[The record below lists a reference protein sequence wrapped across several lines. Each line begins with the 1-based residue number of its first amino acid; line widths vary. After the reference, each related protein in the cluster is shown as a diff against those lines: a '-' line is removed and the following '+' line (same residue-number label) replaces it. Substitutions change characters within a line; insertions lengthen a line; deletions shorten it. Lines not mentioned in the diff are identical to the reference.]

1 MKIKTV
7 SSLFCAAAFFG
18 TASMAMAGAYGEP
31 EQAEEMPRPA
41 PVAEE
46 VAPSAEFKPFPYIVV
61 GGLYGQGF
69 HEGDVHQINKHYGWG
84 WNARVGYRFIEML
97 AAEII
102 AEHVVEFDA
111 DAGGGGSTSN
121 IDRKDATVLANLKF
135 FPIQGFCEPFIE
147 VGGGYMYA
155 DAGNNN
161 EIVSASPLITTHGT
175 VDDGSAFGARV
186 GAGLDIYATENV
198 FVEGDVAYTWGT
210 GDAHN
215 HEYLTISLGIGYAFN

>member
-1 MKIKTV
+1 MKMKTV

-46 VAPSAEFKPFPYIVV
+46 VAPSAEFKPFPYLAV

-69 HEGDVHQINKHYGWG
+69 MSGDAHQINKHYGWG
-84 WNARVGYRFIEML
+84 WNARVGYRFMEML
-97 AAEII
+97 AVELLAEQ
-102 AEHVVEFDA
+102 VVEFDA

-121 IDRKDATVLANLKF
+121 NDRKSWTLMPNLKF
-135 FPIQGFCEPFIE
+135 FPIQGFVEPFLQ
-147 VGGGYMYA
+147 VGGGLIYS

-161 EIVSASPLITTHGT
+161 EIVSASPLFTTHGT
-175 VDDGSAFGARV
+175 VDDGAAFGARF
-186 GAGLDIYATENV
+186 GGGLDIYATENL
-198 FVEGDVAYTWGT
+198 FVETDLAYTLGT
-210 GDAHN
+210 GDAQN
-215 HEYLTISLGIGYAFN
+215 FKYLTISVGLGYAFN